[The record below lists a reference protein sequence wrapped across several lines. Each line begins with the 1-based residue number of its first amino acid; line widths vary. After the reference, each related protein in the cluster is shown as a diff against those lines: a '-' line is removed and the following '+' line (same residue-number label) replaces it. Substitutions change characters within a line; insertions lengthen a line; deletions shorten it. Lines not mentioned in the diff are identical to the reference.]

1 MQGIELKCSI
11 TNNPPMVN
19 MPKQKLD
26 KPYGMQG
33 NKVKALELL
42 TMPVLISANLGNVEL
57 S

>member
-1 MQGIELKCSI
+1 
-11 TNNPPMVN
+11 MVN

-33 NKVKALELL
+33 NKVNALELL